1 MGQLNYAGSSYDISD
16 PGLVMLDAVT
26 RHAFSE
32 GKSFTVVLQG
42 TAVEGDGAVAA
53 RSLWFSPHVPVQFL
67 YQDYETIQIS
77 RDTFDEFYNSVIECG
92 ICFLGDGPLPYEFTG
107 EHSSSDDD

>member
-1 MGQLNYAGSSYDISD
+1 MGQLIYAASSYNIAD
-16 PGLVMLDAVT
+16 PGLVLLDAVT

-32 GKSFTVVLQG
+32 GKSFTVILQG
-42 TAVEGDGAVAA
+42 TAVEDDGVVAA
-53 RSLWFSPHVPVQFL
+53 RTLWFSPHIPVQFL

-77 RDTFDEFYNSVIECG
+77 RDTFDEFYNSVIDCG

-107 EHSSSDDD
+107 ENPSSDGG